1 MRAQKI
7 LVPTDFSHSGDAAM
21 RTATVLAKDTG
32 AKLLIVHVEELP
44 QVYTGGEFYYGVPE
58 PAQEDL
64 ERMLADIKPTDPE
77 VEYEHRMV
85 TGTPASAIVKLAD
98 DEQVDMIVM
107 GTHGRTGLARML
119 MGSVA
124 ESIVRKAKCPV
135 LTYKPSA
142 KEIDLVG
149 Q

>member
-21 RTATVLAKDTG
+21 RMASVLAKDTG
-32 AKLLIVHVEELP
+32 AKLIIVHVEESP

-64 ERMLADIKPTDPE
+64 ERMLGEIKPTYPE
-77 VEYEHRMV
+77 VEYEHRLV
-85 TGTPASAIVKLAD
+85 TGTPAGAIVKLAE
-98 DEQVDMIVM
+98 DENVDMIIM

-124 ESIVRKAKCPV
+124 EAIVRKAKCPV

-142 KEIDLVG
+142 KEIDLVEN
-149 Q
+149 